1 VPIVSAIIP
10 VHNGESTIARAV
22 ESVLTQDFS
31 DIELI
36 VVNDGST
43 DSTHEVLGPYAGQV
57 KRIEQAKAG
66 PAVARNVGIEA
77 ARGKYVA
84 FLDADDAWLP
94 GKLGA
99 LVAAIEQES
108 TVVLAFSDLVPVDET
123 GRVLAPSLISRVCAH
138 APSMDELLTRWW
150 PILPSSVVVRRET
163 LLECGGFDAGFRSPG
178 YEDPLLW
185 LLARERGE
193 FRYVDQPLVLYRHA
207 PLLQRM
213 EKYVRGLPTFSERVQ
228 SHFGAAG
235 ARLMGDL
242 VRAHL
247 SALGHEGVVAMAMG
261 DRQRARRAFRLAL
274 RHHPLHARSALRL
287 MRTFLPPAI
296 AGVLSS
302 PRRRRRWAA
311 QAADALGCRVE
322 I

>member
-1 VPIVSAIIP
+1 MPVVSAVIP
-10 VHNGESTIARAV
+10 VYNGERTIARAV
-22 ESVLTQDFS
+22 ESALTQDFS
-31 DIELI
+31 DIEVI

-43 DSTHEVLGPYAGQV
+43 DSTREMLGQYTGQIEL
-57 KRIEQAKAG
+57 IEQAKAG

-99 LVAAIEQES
+99 LVAAIEQET
-108 TVVLAFSDLVPVDET
+108 TVVLAFSDVVPVDET
-123 GRVLAPSLISRVCAH
+123 GQVLAPSLISRVCAH
-138 APSMDELLTRWW
+138 APSMDELLSRWW
-150 PILPSSVVVRRET
+150 PILPSSVVVKRET
-163 LLECGGFDAGFRSPG
+163 LLQCGGFDPGFRSPG

-193 FRYVDQPLVLYRHA
+193 FRYVDRPLVLYRHA

-213 EKYVRGLPTFSERVQ
+213 EKYVGGLPIFSERVRR
-228 SHFGAAG
+228 HFGAAG
-235 ARLMGDL
+235 AALIAEL
-242 VRAHL
+242 VGAHL

-261 DRQRARRAFRLAL
+261 DRRRARRAFRLAL

-287 MRTFLPPAI
+287 TRTFLPLAI
-296 AGVLSS
+296 ASALSS

-311 QAADALGCRVE
+311 QASGALRYTVE

>member
-1 VPIVSAIIP
+1 MPVVSAVIP
-10 VHNGESTIARAV
+10 VHNGERTIARAV

-31 DIELI
+31 DIEVI

-43 DSTHEVLGPYAGQV
+43 DSTREVLGRYAGQI
-57 KRIEQAKAG
+57 KLIEQAKTG

-123 GRVLAPSLISRVCAH
+123 GQVLAPSLISRVCAH
-138 APSMDELLTRWW
+138 APSMDELLSRWW
-150 PILPSSVVVRRET
+150 PILPSSVLAKRET
-163 LLECGGFDAGFRSPG
+163 LLQCGGFDPGFRSPG

-193 FRYVDQPLVLYRHA
+193 FRYVDRPLVLYRHA
-207 PLLQRM
+207 PLLERM
-213 EKYVRGLPTFSERVQ
+213 EKYARGLPLFKERVRR
-228 SHFGAAG
+228 HFGAAG
-235 ARLMGDL
+235 AALIAELIKAD
-242 VRAHL
+242 L
-247 SALGHEGVVAMAMG
+247 SALGHQGVVAMAMG
-261 DRQRARRAFRLAL
+261 DRRRARRAFRLAL

-287 MRTFLPPAI
+287 MRTFLPLAI

-311 QAADALGCRVE
+311 QAAGALSYRVGF
-322 I
+322 